1 MEDTRYDAI
10 ERRLGVADVK
20 ASPLDVEV
28 PGAQD

>member
-1 MEDTRYDAI
+1 MEDARWDAV

-20 ASPLDVEV
+20 ASPLDGEV